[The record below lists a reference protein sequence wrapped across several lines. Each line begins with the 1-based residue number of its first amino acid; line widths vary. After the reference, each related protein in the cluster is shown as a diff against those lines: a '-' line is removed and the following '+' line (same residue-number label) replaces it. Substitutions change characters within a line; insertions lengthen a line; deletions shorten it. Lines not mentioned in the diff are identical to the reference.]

1 MDINI
6 HNITHVK
13 CFYSDH
19 MIGDRMF
26 HTMTLTFFWTD
37 WAGKEHQQSITAY
50 SDNEIHMERSYADCT
65 KAFSENV

>member
-1 MDINI
+1 
-6 HNITHVK
+6 
-13 CFYSDH
+13 